1 MIPRLPALLPLLGLA
16 AACAHAPPAPRTAS
30 GGPGD
35 YFPLAIGNVWTYVDE
50 SPSLPAARR
59 GALRTVRIL
68 SRDVDGYFHDD
79 ERGELRADAKC
90 VHDRVRRLLCAP
102 IEVGRTWSSV
112 VSVASTERYEIA
124 AVGETIDTP
133 GGRFRGC
140 VRVRSQ
146 NRAGP
151 ETTAVLESAYCPGV
165 GLARIETF
173 AVVKG
178 AVTPQVR
185 AVLKSYRVEGR

>member
-1 MIPRLPALLPLLGLA
+1 MTPRLLANLALFGLA
-16 AACAHAPPAPRTAS
+16 AACTHTPPVTRISSPA
-30 GGPGD
+30 PGD
-35 YFPLAIGNVWTYVDE
+35 YFPLAVGNAWTYVDE
-50 SPSLPAARR
+50 SPALPADRR

-68 SRDVDGYFHDD
+68 SRDASGYFHDD
-79 ERGELRADAKC
+79 ERGELRADGDC

-102 IEVGRTWSSV
+102 IEVGRAWSSV

-133 GGRFRGC
+133 AGRFRGC

-178 AVTPQVR
+178 TVTPQVR
-185 AVLKSYRVEGR
+185 AVLRSFRVEGR